1 MIIFKHLDAILADS
15 KLKTAKQLYRLQR
28 GLPADPG
35 TTDSTRTFSQLEKP
49 DNQVMRGGDYPHDQD
64 DIAYML
70 DRFQDEIT
78 VLDSYKIQRVSKALE
93 SARKKCEEL
102 KALYPEYHKQ
112 YYQEAKKKAAEYYSK
127 KYHINLNPNDIDDN
141 DVFDSEFLVDVLTI
155 DKMNSPDF
163 FFRFNQVKEFKGMSA
178 RDIHDLIEDEVRQ
191 ELAQDAIEIHKIID
205 STRRTKKF
213 KKMFEDL
220 RYELVAI
227 KNSIAIIEGTP
238 IDVATKP
245 MYGVK
250 DLSHVYDEWFN
261 SETNTISNKNRIILD
276 PNISYNA
283 SIIEFNMYF
292 PLLAKYWNDKG
303 DKSDWDGY
311 DDRVIES
318 VSNHLRYVFT
328 HGPDIDYYHLDDMHI
343 GTPSTKYQFD
353 VDIDIILNF
362 IENNKVDFLTTVR
375 SSQIDAEKLDRII
388 ATYRNREL
396 TNDKAVIVVLSRSP
410 FDIAGLSRANDLY
423 ANSLSYQKELSTANI
438 VPLITNGGL
447 IASRYTVAANDK
459 KKFRI
464 SRPDGYVLICPYLP
478 IPEPKHT
485 VTWDDDYYEYQKVT
499 WEDMNPDNP
508 NWILYPGLSDGIFGD
523 TLIDFVKKYL
533 MKKWNA
539 DHISEEF
546 DNYRVFTDGLYT
558 EARIIRK
565 DQLY

>member
-1 MIIFKHLDAILADS
+1 MRIFKHLDAILADS

-35 TTDSTRTFSQLEKP
+35 TIDSTRTFSQLEKP
-49 DNQVMRGGDYPHDQD
+49 NNQVMRGGDYPHDQD

-70 DRFQDEIT
+70 DRFQEEIT
-78 VLDSYKIQRVSKALE
+78 VLDRYKIQRVSKALE

-102 KALYPEYHKQ
+102 KALYPEYRRQ
-112 YYQEAKKKAAEYYSK
+112 YYDNAKKKAAEYYNK
-127 KYHINLNPNDIDDN
+127 KYHLKLNPESLDDN
-141 DVFDSEFLVDVLTI
+141 DVFDSEFLVDVLKI
-155 DKMNSPDF
+155 VKMNSPDF
-163 FFRFNQVKEFKGMSA
+163 LFRFNVAREFEGMHM
-178 RDIHDLIEDEVRQ
+178 RDIQELVENEIRQ
-191 ELAQDAIEIHKIID
+191 ELAKDVVEIHKIID
-205 STRRTKKF
+205 SNRRLAKF
-213 KKMFEDL
+213 KKRFYDL
-220 RYELVAI
+220 KYELDSI
-227 KNSIAIIEGTP
+227 KNRILIFGETP
-238 IDVATKP
+238 IEVTTRPK
-245 MYGVK
+245 YGVK

-261 SETNTISNKNRIILD
+261 SEPNTISNKKRIILD
-276 PNISYNA
+276 PGVTYNA

-292 PLLAKYWNDKG
+292 PLLARYWNDKG

-311 DDRVIES
+311 DEYVIES
-318 VSNHLRYVFT
+318 VSSHLRYVFT
-328 HGPDIDYYHLDDMHI
+328 HGPDIDYYHLDNMHI

-353 VDIDIILNF
+353 IDIDIILNF
-362 IENNKVDFLTTVR
+362 IEDNKVDFLTTVR
-375 SSQIDAEKLDRII
+375 PSQIDAEKLDRII

-396 TNDKAVIVVLSRSP
+396 TNDKAVIIVLSRSP
-410 FDIAGLSRANDLY
+410 FDIAGLSRANDLD
-423 ANSLSYQKELSTANI
+423 ANPLSVSNI

-447 IASRYTVAANDK
+447 IASRYTVAIDDK

-485 VTWDDDYYEYQKVT
+485 VTLDDDYYEYQKVT

>member
-1 MIIFKHLDAILADS
+1 MRIFKHLDAILADN

-35 TTDSTRTFSQLEKP
+35 TADSTRTFSQLKKP

-93 SARKKCEEL
+93 AARKKCEEL

-112 YYQEAKKKAAEYYSK
+112 YYQAAKKKAAEYYNK

-155 DKMNSPDF
+155 NKMNSPDF
-163 FFRFNQVKEFKGMSA
+163 FFRFNHAKEFKGMSA

-245 MYGVK
+245 KYGVK

-261 SETNTISNKNRIILD
+261 SEPNTISNKKRVILD
-276 PNISYNA
+276 PGITYNA

-311 DDRVIES
+311 DEYIMDNENGR
-318 VSNHLRYVFT
+318 LKMLFLY
-328 HGPDIDYYHLDDMHI
+328 GPDVDYYHQEDMHI
-343 GTPSTKYQFD
+343 GANNTKYQFD

-362 IENNKVDFLTTVR
+362 IEDNKADFLTTVR
-375 SSQIDAEKLDRII
+375 PSQIDDTKLDRLI
-388 ATYRNREL
+388 ATYRNKKL
-396 TNDKAVIVVLSRSP
+396 TNDKAVIVLLSRSP
-410 FDIAGLSRANDLY
+410 FDIAGLSRDVKSDINFNYNDTQV
-423 ANSLSYQKELSTANI
+423 SYI
-438 VPLITNGGL
+438 VPLIMNGGL
-447 IASRYTVAANDK
+447 VASRYTVDVNDK

-464 SRPDGYVLICPYLP
+464 SHPDGYAFICPYIP
-478 IPEPKHT
+478 ISKPRRV
-485 VTWDDDYYEYQKVT
+485 VTWDDEYYESDKVT
-499 WEDMNPDNP
+499 WQNMDAENP
-508 NWILYPGLSDGIFGD
+508 NWVLYPGLTDGIFGNALLD
-523 TLIDFVKKYL
+523 YVKKYL
-533 MKKWNA
+533 MEKWNKN
-539 DHISEEF
+539 HISEEF
-546 DNYRVFTDGLYT
+546 DYYKVFTSGRYDGGNKLIT
-558 EARIIRK
+558 K
-565 DQLY
+565 QQLY